1 MFTKIKNNQSGF
13 TLIDTIVGI
22 MIISIVLTVILIVMR
37 DINIK
42 SITNETVEKGTAF
55 ANSVIHYIIAHRFDE
70 NYNTTGAPWTYPLGQ
85 DSGDF
90 DDIDDFIGADW
101 SIIPGYVNMGYQA
114 VSNVFYIDATVD
126 LMTSSVDLMTICNY
140 PTNFK
145 RIVVTVNHANLS
157 NPIILTTIITPHGT

>member
-1 MFTKIKNNQSGF
+1 MKQVMFTKIKNNQNGF
-13 TLIDTIVGI
+13 TLIDTIVGT
-22 MIISIVLTVILIVMR
+22 MIIGIVLPVILTVMR
-37 DINIK
+37 DMNIK
-42 SITNETVEKGTAF
+42 SVTNETMDKGTAF

-114 VSNVFYIDATVD
+114 TSTVFYIDATTD
-126 LMTSSVDLMTICNY
+126 LMTSYNY

-145 RIVVTVNHANLS
+145 RIVVTVNHAELS

>member
-1 MFTKIKNNQSGF
+1 MKQVMFTKIKNNQSGF

-22 MIISIVLTVILIVMR
+22 MIISIVLPVILIVMR

-42 SITNETVEKGTAF
+42 SITNETMEKGTAF
-55 ANSVIHYIIAHRFDE
+55 ANSVIHNIIAHRFDE

-126 LMTSSVDLMTICNY
+126 LMTSCNY

>member
-1 MFTKIKNNQSGF
+1 MKQVMFTKIKNNQSGF

-22 MIISIVLTVILIVMR
+22 MVMSFVLPVILMVMK

-42 SITNETVEKGTAF
+42 NITNETMEKGTAF
-55 ANSVIHYIIAHRFDE
+55 ANSVMHNIIAHRFDE

-101 SIIPGYVNMGYQA
+101 SIIPEYVNMGYQA
-114 VSNVFYIDATVD
+114 ISNVFYIDTTVD
-126 LMTSSVDLMTICNY
+126 LMTSTNY

-157 NPIILTTIITPHGT
+157 NPIILTTLITPHGT